1 MQRSPLSAIFAAL
14 LLAPLLLSSSLGC
27 GPSSTHT
34 GGGTT
39 AAEVRTLD
47 EGRALELITQVL
59 AEEAVARGPAWSVE
73 IAPETALDVDVR
85 LASSSFGIEWVSPQ
99 DRADLGDAL
108 PQPAPDGQLRIVPGT
123 GEAAGAQVLLL
134 EHSVYEF
141 VNEREHVQS
150 GAPGARETEVRLH
163 RDVRDFLQYVRGQG
177 GL

>member
-1 MQRSPLSAIFAAL
+1 MSLRWLLSVL
-14 LLAPLLLSSSLGC
+14 LLALPAC
-27 GPSSTHT
+27 GPSAS
-34 GGGTT
+34 GASGPTT

-47 EGRALELITQVL
+47 EGRALELIAQVL
-59 AEEAVARGPAWSVE
+59 AEEAVERGPAWSVQV
-73 IAPETALDVDVR
+73 APETALDVDVR
-85 LASSSFGIEWVSPQ
+85 LAASSFGIEWVSAQ

-123 GEAAGAQVLLL
+123 GGDAGAQVLLL